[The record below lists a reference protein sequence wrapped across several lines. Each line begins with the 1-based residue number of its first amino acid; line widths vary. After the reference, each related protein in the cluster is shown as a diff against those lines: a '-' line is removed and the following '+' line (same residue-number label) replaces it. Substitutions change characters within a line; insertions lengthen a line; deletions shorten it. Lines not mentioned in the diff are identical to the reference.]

1 MLEEWKGRRLP
12 LGLLDFSGNVALAL
26 LFGTLIGVERQ
37 VRQHPAGLRTNALVS
52 VGAAMF
58 VSLAQLMD
66 DKNSPTRIA
75 SYIVSGVG
83 FLGGGVILK
92 EGISVRG
99 LTTAA
104 GLWCSAA
111 VGTLAGAGFGMF
123 GAVGTAFVLI
133 VLVVLRPLAN
143 WVDAQQRQL
152 TIPEIDYQIRAICE
166 AKDSFAVRTILYR
179 HVSAHAGL
187 AVIGIS
193 TRKKKSRKRIM
204 VLANVHAKHAD
215 DKAIQE
221 VISRLMIEP
230 GVLTARWQKLP
241 ETTAGG

>member
-1 MLEEWKGRRLP
+1 
-12 LGLLDFSGNVALAL
+12 LGLLDFVGNIGLAL

-37 VRQHPAGLRTNALVS
+37 VRKHPAGLRTNALVS
-52 VGAAMF
+52 VGAALF

-111 VGTLAGAGFGMF
+111 VGTLAGTGFGLH
-123 GAVGTAFVLI
+123 GAIGTVFVLI
-133 VLVVLRPLAN
+133 VLIVLRPLAN
-143 WVDAQQRQL
+143 WVDARERHL
-152 TIPEIDYQIRAICE
+152 GVVEADYQIRVACE
-166 AKDSFAVRTILYR
+166 AKDSLGVRTILLR
-179 HVSAHAGL
+179 HVNGHAGL
-187 AVIGIS
+187 VMNGIT
-193 TRKKKSRKRIM
+193 TRKKKTRKRVL
-204 VLANVHAKHAD
+204 VLANVHAKPAD
-215 DKAIQE
+215 DKSIQE
-221 VISRLMIEP
+221 IISRLMIEP
-230 GVLTARWQKLP
+230 GVLTARWEKLP
-241 ETTAGG
+241 ETAE

>member
-1 MLEEWKGRRLP
+1 MALQ
-12 LGLLDFSGNVALAL
+12 DFVGNTALAL
-26 LFGTLIGVERQ
+26 LFGILIGVERQ
-37 VRQHPAGLRTNALVS
+37 VRQHAAGLRTNALVS

-58 VSLAQLMD
+58 VSLAQLLE

-92 EGISVRG
+92 EGVTVRG

-111 VGTLAGAGFGMF
+111 VGTLAGAGFGWF
-123 GAVGTAFVLI
+123 AAVGSAFVLS
-133 VLVVLRPLAN
+133 VLIILRPLAN
-143 WVDAQQRQL
+143 WIDARQRSL
-152 TIPEIDYQIRAICE
+152 AVADADYQIRVDSEI
-166 AKDSFAVRTILYR
+166 KDSMAVRTTLYR
-179 HVSAHAGL
+179 HVNGHPGL
-187 AVIGIS
+187 TVTAIA
-193 TRKKKSRKRIM
+193 TRKKKSRKRTII
-204 VLANVHAKHAD
+204 VANIRATPAN

-230 GVLTARWQKLP
+230 GVLTALWERLP
-241 ETTAGG
+241 IVLNG

>member
-1 MLEEWKGRRLP
+1 MEHLQFVGN
-12 LGLLDFSGNVALAL
+12 LGLAL

-37 VRQHPAGLRTNALVS
+37 VRKHPAGLRTNALVS

-58 VSLAQLMD
+58 VSLARLLD

-92 EGISVRG
+92 EGVTVRG

-111 VGTLAGAGFGMF
+111 VGTLAGVGFGSF
-123 GAVGTAFVLI
+123 GAIGTAFVLI
-133 VLVVLRPLAN
+133 VLIWLRPLAN
-143 WVDAQQRQL
+143 WVDARQRQL
-152 TIPEIDYQIRAICE
+152 AIPEADYQIRVACE
-166 AKDSFAVRTILYR
+166 AKDSLGVRTILYR
-179 HVSAHAGL
+179 HVSGHPGL
-187 AVIGIS
+187 VVTGI
-193 TRKKKSRKRIM
+193 TNRKKKSRKRIT
-204 VLANVHAKHAD
+204 VFANIHAQAAD

-230 GVLTARWQKLP
+230 GVLAARWEKLP
-241 ETTAGG
+241 ETSEG

>member
-1 MLEEWKGRRLP
+1 MALLE
-12 LGLLDFSGNVALAL
+12 FTGNVGLAL
-26 LFGTLIGVERQ
+26 VFGTLIGVERQ

-52 VGAAMF
+52 VGAALF

-92 EGISVRG
+92 EGATVRG

-111 VGTLAGAGFGMF
+111 VGTLAGAGFGLHGF
-123 GAVGTAFVLI
+123 VGTAFVLI
-133 VLVVLRPLAN
+133 VLIVLRPLAN
-143 WVDAQQRQL
+143 WVDDRQRRL
-152 TIPEIDYQIRAICE
+152 TIPEVDYQIRVSCE
-166 AKDSFAVRTILYR
+166 ARDSLAVRTTLLR
-179 HVSAHAGL
+179 HVNGHAGL
-187 AVIGIS
+187 VMNGIL
-193 TRKKKSRKRIM
+193 TRKKKTRKRVI
-204 VLANVHAKHAD
+204 VLANIHAKMAD
-215 DKAIQE
+215 DKGIQE

-230 GVLTARWQKLP
+230 GVLAARWEKLP
-241 ETTAGG
+241 QTTE